1 MKGQTLKSTRIVLLV
16 FSILWA
22 IYGLLH
28 VISPELMQAVDP
40 PIERVLGA
48 AVFTFALGAA
58 LAYFDKTWARV
69 RNLVLVEIIWMSLY
83 TLTMAWGILIGA
95 ITPDAWT
102 PTIIGAVSAI
112 LLLFLYLREEKL
124 QKA

>member
-1 MKGQTLKSTRIVLLV
+1 MNGLTSKSFRIVLLV
-16 FSILWA
+16 FAILWA

-48 AVFTFALGAA
+48 AVFTFALGAG
-58 LAYFDKTWARV
+58 LAYFDKMWV
-69 RNLVLVEIIWMSLY
+69 KVKNLVLVEIIWMSLY
-83 TLTMAWGILIGA
+83 TITMAWGILVGA
-95 ITPDAWT
+95 ITPDAWV

-112 LLLFLYLREEKL
+112 LLVILYIREEKI
-124 QKA
+124 QK